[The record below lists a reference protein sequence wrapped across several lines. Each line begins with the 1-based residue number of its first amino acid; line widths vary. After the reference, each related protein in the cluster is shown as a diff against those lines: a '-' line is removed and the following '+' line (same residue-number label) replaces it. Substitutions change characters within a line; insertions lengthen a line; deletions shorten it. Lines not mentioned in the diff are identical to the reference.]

1 MSILKNIGQA
11 SRASNLPVKTI
22 RYYEDIGLVVAPR
35 SENGYRQY
43 GDIEIHK
50 LRFVQRARSL
60 GFCVDDCRT
69 LLSLYE
75 DSGRSSADV
84 KRLAQ
89 KNLDEIEV
97 KIVELRNLR
106 EVLVHL
112 LDHCAGDDRPE
123 CPIINDLSGD
133 GSSGNLIRH

>member
-1 MSILKNIGQA
+1 M
-11 SRASNLPVKTI
+11 
-22 RYYEDIGLVVAPR
+22 
-35 SENGYRQY
+35 
-43 GDIEIHK
+43 
-50 LRFVQRARSL
+50 
-60 GFCVDDCRT
+60 
-69 LLSLYE
+69 
-75 DSGRSSADV
+75 

-106 EVLVHL
+106 EVIVHL